1 MTSFVF
7 NLSQFSFKRHDW
19 ENHLKVDFFD
29 TRCAVL
35 TGLNAGGKTLVMKS
49 LERFCAAVINP
60 DTRKSRKLDGLVK
73 DAGIESIKVRFEYEF
88 LNSKGK
94 SWWGDVSQIPWIRI
108 DDDDPYNKDSMA
120 EFLNI
125 ETDDWDPKLTEL
137 TGSVVVEYELESNL
151 DRGRNNPTTTIRRR
165 DGINLSITA
174 FLLGEGGHSK
184 RENDCL
190 VWDEWGMWARESSS
204 GLRSFGPREGDA
216 DAWKSEVRELT
227 GLNFMEGHEPFSS
240 YADENYDYDDPDRM
254 IRFDANLPS
263 LHGISEAYSL
273 TGETLEEFQ
282 NYHTLDEWDE
292 YLNALI
298 GEHFKEIWGD
308 RLPKGK
314 RHRPDLVSNTYEQW
328 KGGGDP
334 EFGEASEEEITRVI
348 SAFTDLM
355 ELTDDEFPLEDQ
367 EHFMSLSAMLY
378 AQIQLLGTGDTF
390 LEWNAPDAYHEF
402 IASGH
407 DPESAPV
414 PIKLDESS
422 PPATKRY
429 AIEKD
434 PEIGTFLAIK
444 SFLDDLG
451 DIDVPSSGQMR
462 NIPILSALSVMEPG
476 STVMIDEPELSLHIN
491 WQERLIST
499 LTSSLPH
506 LQFILASHS
515 PHVII
520 NHTEA
525 IYEVPPRDEV

>member
-1 MTSFVF
+1 
-7 NLSQFSFKRHDW
+7 
-19 ENHLKVDFFD
+19 
-29 TRCAVL
+29 
-35 TGLNAGGKTLVMKS
+35 
-49 LERFCAAVINP
+49 
-60 DTRKSRKLDGLVK
+60 
-73 DAGIESIKVRFEYEF
+73 
-88 LNSKGK
+88 
-94 SWWGDVSQIPWIRI
+94 
-108 DDDDPYNKDSMA
+108 
-120 EFLNI
+120 
-125 ETDDWDPKLTEL
+125 
-137 TGSVVVEYELESNL
+137 
-151 DRGRNNPTTTIRRR
+151 
-165 DGINLSITA
+165 
-174 FLLGEGGHSK
+174 
-184 RENDCL
+184 
-190 VWDEWGMWARESSS
+190 
-204 GLRSFGPREGDA
+204 
-216 DAWKSEVRELT
+216 
-227 GLNFMEGHEPFSS
+227 
-240 YADENYDYDDPDRM
+240 M

-298 GEHFKEIWGD
+298 GEHFKEIWED

-314 RHRPDLVSNTYEQW
+314 RHRPDLVSNTYGNW
-328 KGGGDP
+328 KREGDP

-407 DPESAPV
+407 DLESAPV

-462 NIPILSALSVMEPG
+462 ILSIFSALSVMEPG